1 MKKSF
6 IPFLSLGFLL
16 FGTSCTL
23 KEDAQS
29 DSLSIRKGTELTVTA
44 TIFNESGSKTILLP
58 DLSIN
63 WTQGDDINLFYSDK
77 TSGHFITQLE
87 SPAVTAEFSGYLWD
101 DIETIGQVG
110 LSRPYW
116 GVYPYDKSNTCD
128 GEGVILTI
136 PSSQNSVEGSFANK
150 LNPAVANS
158 SSSSLHFYNV
168 CAPFYFS
175 VTQEGVNSLV
185 FRGNNNEDIAGK
197 VKVTMDAEGKPISS
211 IIDGQK
217 SIKIV

>member
-77 TSGHFITQLE
+77 TSGHFITQN
-87 SPAVTAEFSGYLWD
+87 
-101 DIETIGQVG
+101 ETIRE
-110 LSRPYW
+110 SCRYS
-116 GVYPYDKSNTCD
+116 GVF
-128 GEGVILTI
+128 GILM
-136 PSSQNSVEGSFANK
+136 G
-150 LNPAVANS
+150 
-158 SSSSLHFYNV
+158 
-168 CAPFYFS
+168 
-175 VTQEGVNSLV
+175 
-185 FRGNNNEDIAGK
+185 
-197 VKVTMDAEGKPISS
+197 
-211 IIDGQK
+211 
-217 SIKIV
+217 